1 MERDFSRLVCLLNK
15 STTIE
20 YVNFKS
26 QRLLVSRS
34 RELFKKVGVIRSSAH
49 LVALLA
55 KLAVWFVLVTKKPS
69 PQNNSRA

>member
-1 MERDFSRLVCLLNK
+1 MELAFSTLVCLLIK

-20 YVNFKS
+20 CVSFKS

-34 RELFKKVGVIRSSAH
+34 RELFKKVGVLRSSAR